1 MRRHLHAPSLATG
14 LAVLLGA
21 VPAARA
27 QEAAASFPS
36 PPSRNTTTVTAPL
49 SAPATPREDPSAA
62 ASVILPSES
71 PRAYDDL
78 GSLLLEVPGVVV
90 ARTGSTAEFASL
102 ALRGANPDEVLIYVD
117 GVPLNIAEGGGVDI
131 STLPLG
137 DVERVEVYRGTTP
150 LAFGEA
156 ALGGVVS
163 ITTRTPGATRVQARA
178 AVGSFGTLFGDL
190 SGGGRVGR
198 LRFYLGGHLY
208 SSQGNY
214 PFVYSPLPAFPAD
227 QVSGLRQ
234 NNDAFEG
241 NGVLRVAL
249 TLNGRRTLSLGAIGF
264 GREQGLPGPL
274 PPPTTPATA
283 RFHSARGLAY
293 LRYESRD
300 DLGPGG
306 RLSAQAFVSVERDR
320 VSDPAGDI
328 LGQGPM
334 STHETT
340 VSTGVTAYG
349 SRPIGEWGRAAVMLE
364 GRRETY
370 TPDDELDPPMSGAPA
385 RRLVGVAGGELD
397 LRWRPLDLHVIP
409 SVRAELMS
417 DVVTGVG
424 TNGLAI
430 PPGPAVFRALPIYRL
445 GLVRPLNESATF
457 KGNIGR
463 YQRAPSFLELY
474 GNGNDRL
481 LGDPGLLPERGTNAD
496 LGLWIDGAA
505 PWGTLLS
512 RTTVFGAV
520 ANDLIYWLRSGGGPS
535 RAVNLTSARI
545 YGLEQELRATLGRHL
560 RLVGQATITVAE
572 DESELAASHG
582 KQIAHYPRYL
592 AYGRPELTHL
602 PLPAGLDLAAYVD
615 AALFAGAY
623 DDPADVR
630 PIPAQLLIGAGLN
643 LLWPRGRL
651 RATLSALNLAD
662 LQSTWVIGG
671 WPLPGRTLFLALAY
685 DGAGADPLDR
695 ARGPAVGNP

>member
-1 MRRHLHAPSLATG
+1 MKCAVGSLIGALAG
-14 LAVLLGA
+14 LAVIA
-21 VPAARA
+21 TAAHA
-27 QEAAASFPS
+27 QE
-36 PPSRNTTTVTAPL
+36 PPPARPRDITTVTAPL
-49 SAPATPREDPSAA
+49 PAPSTPREDSSAA

-78 GSLLLEVPGVVV
+78 GTLLLEVPGVVV
-90 ARTGSTAEFASL
+90 ARTGSTTEFASL
-102 ALRGANPDEVLIYVD
+102 ALRGSNPDEVLIYVD
-117 GVPLNIAEGGGVDI
+117 GVPMNIAEGGGVDI

-163 ITTRTPGATRVQARA
+163 ITTRTPGIKRAQARA
-178 AVGSFGTLFGDL
+178 AVGSFGTMFGDL

-198 LRFYLGGHLY
+198 LRFYLGGHVY
-208 SSQGNY
+208 SSQGDY
-214 PFVYSPLPAFPAD
+214 PFIYAPLPAFPANE
-227 QVSGLRQ
+227 VRAIRQ
-234 NNDAFEG
+234 NNDAREG
-241 NGVLRVAL
+241 NGVLRLAL
-249 TLNGRRTLSLGAIGF
+249 TLNGRRTLSLGTIGF
-264 GREQGLPGPL
+264 GREQGLAGPL
-274 PPPTTPATA
+274 ENVSTTA

-320 VSDPAGDI
+320 VIDLAGDI
-328 LGQGPM
+328 FRQGTM
-334 STHETT
+334 VTHETT
-340 VSTGVTAYG
+340 LSTGVTAYAT
-349 SRPIGEWGRAAVMLE
+349 RPLDDWGRAAAVLE
-364 GRRETY
+364 ARQETY
-370 TPDDELDPPMSGAPA
+370 ALDDELDPAMSGAPA
-385 RRLVGVAGGELD
+385 RRLIGVAGGELD
-397 LRWRPLDLHVIP
+397 LRWSRLDLHVIP
-409 SVRAELMS
+409 SARVELMS
-417 DVVTGVG
+417 DVVTGV
-424 TNGLAI
+424 TSNGVVV
-430 PPGPAVFRALPIYRL
+430 PAAPALFRALPIYRM

-496 LGLWIDGAA
+496 LALWIDRAR

-512 RTTVFGAV
+512 RTTIFGNLA
-520 ANDLIYWLRSGGGPS
+520 ADLIYWLRSEGGPS

-545 YGLEQELRATLGRHL
+545 YGLEQELRASLGRHL
-560 RLVGQATITVAE
+560 RLVGQGTITMAE
-572 DESELAASHG
+572 DESDLAASHG
-582 KQIAHYPRYL
+582 KQIANYPRYM
-592 AYGRPELTHL
+592 AYGRPELTHVA
-602 PLPAGLDLAAYVD
+602 LPAGIDLAAYVD

-623 DDPADVR
+623 SDPADVR
-630 PIPAQLLIGAGLN
+630 PIPSQLLIGAGLS

-651 RATLSALNLAD
+651 RATLSALNLGD
-662 LQSTWVIGG
+662 LQTTWVVGG

-685 DGAGADPLDR
+685 DGAVADDLGDAQLP
-695 ARGPAVGNP
+695 PVGNP